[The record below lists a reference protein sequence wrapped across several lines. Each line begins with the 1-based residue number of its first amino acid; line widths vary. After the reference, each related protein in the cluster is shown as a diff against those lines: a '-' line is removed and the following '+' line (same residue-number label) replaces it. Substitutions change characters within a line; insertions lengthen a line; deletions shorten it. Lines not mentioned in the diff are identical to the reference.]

1 MICRRFPWCR
11 DVKLLRAWVVIGSLA
26 VPAWAAETTVTSQD
40 VARMRQLAAVL
51 RSPKTPTDRL
61 ADAARDLAGLGPQAA
76 ATLRGHLDREIA
88 RLEKES
94 AARPSTAAIDDRIEP
109 LRKTMQQFRDAPD
122 LDKETLLTQGLPT
135 LDALTGEWARRETL
149 LATWAAK
156 QSAGRAHAERL
167 RVIARAWRSSG
178 TETAAA
184 DAALA
189 RLAAAEARLADDDA
203 TAARVLAENER
214 LGSDLPAEAVAG
226 MRSLNRLRMAC
237 GLQPLLIDPGLC
249 AAAAGHSADME
260 KHGFFAHQSPLS
272 GKQEPWDRA
281 RLAGTTA
288 SAENIFMGSPSSA
301 EALKGWFLSPGHHK
315 NMFGARHRRQGL
327 GRSGKH
333 WTQLFGA
340 D

>member
-1 MICRRFPWCR
+1 
-11 DVKLLRAWVVIGSLA
+11 
-26 VPAWAAETTVTSQD
+26 
-40 VARMRQLAAVL
+40 MRQLAAVL

-61 ADAARDLAGLGPQAA
+61 ADAARDLAGLGPQAVD
-76 ATLRGHLDREIA
+76 TLRGHLDREIG
-88 RLEKES
+88 RLEKD
-94 AARPSTAAIDDRIEP
+94 AGGRPSTALIDDRIEP
-109 LRKTMQQFRDAPD
+109 LRRTLQQLRDDPD
-122 LDKETLLTQGLPT
+122 LDKDKLVAQGLPT
-135 LDALTGEWARRETL
+135 LDALTGEWARREAL
-149 LATWAAK
+149 LASWMPK
-156 QSAGRAHAERL
+156 QATGRSRAERL
-167 RVIARAWRSSG
+167 LVVAKAWRSSG
-178 TETAAA
+178 TDVAAA

-189 RLAAAEARLADDDA
+189 RIADVEARLVAGDSV
-203 TAARVLAENER
+203 AARVLAENER

-237 GLQPLLIDPGLC
+237 GLEPLLIDPKLC

-260 KHGFFAHQSPLS
+260 THGFFAHQSPLS
-272 GKQEPWDRA
+272 GKAEPWDRA

-301 EALKGWFLSPGHHK
+301 EAIKGWFLSPGHHK
-315 NMFGARHRRQGL
+315 NMFAAGHRRQGL